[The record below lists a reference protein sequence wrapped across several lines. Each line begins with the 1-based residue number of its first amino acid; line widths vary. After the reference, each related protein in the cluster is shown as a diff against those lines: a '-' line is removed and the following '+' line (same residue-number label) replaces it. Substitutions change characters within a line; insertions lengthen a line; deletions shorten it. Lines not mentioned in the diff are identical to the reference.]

1 MRPSLFA
8 LVPADR
14 LPCPPPASSRPV
26 GAAARTGSR
35 GDSEGLAGKP
45 APARGHLGRRGRQ
58 LRPLL
63 RERHRGGSSA
73 SSTKPRP
80 ACRRPPS
87 RWPSGPTTSGTPTC
101 PTCGPGALYGYR
113 VDGPYEPTSGH
124 RFNPEQAA
132 HRPLRQG
139 GERSHP
145 LERRPLRLPDRGRAG
160 RPLLR
165 RAGLGGRHAQVPGG
179 RPGLHLGG
187 RPAPQHAVEPD
198 GDLRDPRAGH
208 DGAAPGRARAPARD
222 LPRPGLGPDHRP
234 SARARRDR
242 GRAHAGAPL
251 RGRPASGR
259 PGADE
264 LLGLQLHRLPGA
276 ARGLRH
282 RRTRAAGE
290 RVQVDGAHLAPG
302 RARGDP
308 RRRLQPHRRGQPAGA
323 DPVPARHRQLGLL
336 PAHARSTPVPPRLH
350 RHREQPEHPPPARPW
365 HWSRT
370 ACATG

>member
-1 MRPSLFA
+1 MRVWPGSPHPLGATWNGEGVNFA
-8 LVPADR
+8 LFSENATAVAALPLRRSDRRRADGHYHHGRADR
-14 LPCPPPASSRPV
+14 QRL
-26 GAAARTGSR
+26 AR
-35 GDSEGLAGKP
+35 L
-45 APARGHLGRRGRQ
+45 PAR
-58 LRPLL
+58 
-63 RERHRGGSSA
+63 
-73 SSTKPRP
+73 RP
-80 ACRRPPS
+80 AGRAVRL
-87 RWPSGPTTSGTPTC
+87 
-101 PTCGPGALYGYR
+101 PGGRAVR
-113 VDGPYEPTSGH
+113 AHQRASVQ
-124 RFNPEQAA
+124 PEQAA

-145 LERRPLRLPDRGRAG
+145 LERRALRLPDRGRAG
-160 RPLLR
+160 GPLLR
-165 RAGLGGRHAQVPGG
+165 LAGLGGRHAQVPRG

-198 GDLRDPRAGH
+198 GDLRDTRAGH
-208 DGAAPGRARAPARD
+208 DGAAPGRPRAPARH

-242 GRAHAGAPL
+242 GGAHAGAPL

-264 LLGLQLHRLPGA
+264 LLGLQLHRLLGA

-308 RRRLQPHRRGQPAGA
+308 RRRLQPHRRGQPARA
-323 DPVPARHRQLGLL
+323 DAVPARHRQLGLL

-350 RHREQPEHPPPARPW
+350 RHREQPEHPPPAAPW
-365 HWSRT
+365 HWSST